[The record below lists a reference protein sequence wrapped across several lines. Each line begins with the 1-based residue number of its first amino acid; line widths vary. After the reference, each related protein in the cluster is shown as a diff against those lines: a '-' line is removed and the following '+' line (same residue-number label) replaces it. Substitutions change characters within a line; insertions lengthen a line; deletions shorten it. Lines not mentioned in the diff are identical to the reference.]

1 MFGNYARTTC
11 HVSLIVIYAGAYC
24 HNYWQWEHEDSVTCS
39 LGGAASVVSRFSRA
53 PQIHL
58 PNLPTEMENIIT
70 DDQNWYSKQPSQH

>member
-1 MFGNYARTTC
+1 MQ
-11 HVSLIVIYAGAYC
+11 SAGSAYEI
-24 HNYWQWEHEDSVTCS
+24 NQLVDFRLT
-39 LGGAASVVSRFSRA
+39 GGAASVVSRFSRA